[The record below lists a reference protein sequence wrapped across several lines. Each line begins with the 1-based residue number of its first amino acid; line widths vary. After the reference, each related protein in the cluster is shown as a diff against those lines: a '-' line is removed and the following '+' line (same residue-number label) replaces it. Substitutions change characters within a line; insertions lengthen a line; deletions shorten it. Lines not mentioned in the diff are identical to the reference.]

1 MNRRQFALT
10 GGGLLSSPLF
20 PAALAGTGKLTI
32 TRVQTTEVRGVSTG
46 KGLVL
51 PWAPKNKPLD
61 SRDYVITQFF
71 TNQGVVGTTM
81 DGEGVLKEGIGKEI
95 QQLAEAYFVGK
106 DPFEIERHGTAF
118 FQKKYPVRVFYLE
131 LGLWDIIGKVLNQPL
146 YRLWGAASDKVKPY
160 AATVHFLKT
169 PQERAEDALKFYE
182 QGFRAIK
189 IRFHSVDPKDDL
201 KLAEAVIR
209 AAAGKMDVMVDAN
222 MASSKPGDPPPVWDY
237 AQALYMAQALDEMGL
252 YWLEEPLNRYAYD
265 DLARIRKQLKKIHLA
280 GGEGNVGMKDFAT
293 MFAKGA
299 YSYTQPDPVQSGTAS
314 EVHKIATMAEAFG
327 ILFGPHHGKSGVGMM
342 ANLHLQCAAPN
353 SGYLEYMHDPG
364 YWSAEGFQA
373 GFVHP
378 YPVDKTGYVHAPTG
392 PGLGIDW
399 DRVFFKKH
407 SLHFG

>member
-1 MNRRQFALT
+1 M
-10 GGGLLSSPLF
+10 
-20 PAALAGTGKLTI
+20 
-32 TRVQTTEVRGVSTG
+32 
-46 KGLVL
+46 
-51 PWAPKNKPLD
+51 
-61 SRDYVITQFF
+61 
-71 TNQGVVGTTM
+71 
-81 DGEGVLKEGIGKEI
+81 
-95 QQLAEAYFVGK
+95 
-106 DPFEIERHGTAF
+106 
-118 FQKKYPVRVFYLE
+118 RVFYLE

-299 YSYTQPDPVQSGTAS
+299 YSYTQPDPVQSGTA
-314 EVHKIATMAEAFG
+314 
-327 ILFGPHHGKSGVGMM
+327 
-342 ANLHLQCAAPN
+342 
-353 SGYLEYMHDPG
+353 
-364 YWSAEGFQA
+364 
-373 GFVHP
+373 
-378 YPVDKTGYVHAPTG
+378 
-392 PGLGIDW
+392 
-399 DRVFFKKH
+399 
-407 SLHFG
+407 